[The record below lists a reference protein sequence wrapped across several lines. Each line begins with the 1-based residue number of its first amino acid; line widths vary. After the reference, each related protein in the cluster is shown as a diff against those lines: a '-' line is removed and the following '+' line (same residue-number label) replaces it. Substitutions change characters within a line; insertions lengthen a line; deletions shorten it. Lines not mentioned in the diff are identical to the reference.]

1 MTDYTI
7 QPQTGIVNFTPYAM
21 AKMSDGL
28 FNASENYNAKDT
40 PTLNY
45 FLYCASIELG
55 LKAGILSQDNSL
67 ANKKHL
73 KGPAISHDLQNLYQY
88 FLNYF
93 GTENLFDANDI
104 AVLDKIN
111 PFFKTKGLE
120 YITTDVIVALASG
133 LSAFPK
139 LSDLKNIALKMNKF
153 LINNGYFN

>member
-55 LKAGILSQDNSL
+55 LKAGILSQDNSST
-67 ANKKHL
+67 NKKYL
-73 KGPAISHDLQNLYQY
+73 KGQAISHDLQNLYQY

-93 GTENLFDANDI
+93 SMENLFDANDLVI
-104 AVLDKIN
+104 LDKIN
-111 PFFKTKGLE
+111 PFFRTKGLE
-120 YITTDVIVALASG
+120 YITTDVIVALANG
-133 LSAFPK
+133 LSAFPQ
-139 LSDLKNIALKMNKF
+139 LPDLRNTALKMNQF
-153 LINNGYFN
+153 LIKNKYFN